1 MYRESSEIRG
11 LREGIQREEVLSYAQ
26 LILPLVDSSSWVGGF
41 GSHYGSMAIFVEC
54 RWWDLSLRLGIPRQL
69 RPAVLA
75 EQCIRRIYSL
85 TVRASPHSYLQSL
98 LLSRCQGPMCKPRTG
113 SSQESPDRH
122 SQSQKEDGI
131 PSNIDGQF

>member
-11 LREGIQREEVLSYAQ
+11 LREGIQHEEVLSHAKI
-26 LILPLVDSSSWVGGF
+26 ILPLVDSSSWVGGF
-41 GSHYGSMAIFVEC
+41 GSHYGPMAVFVEC
-54 RWWDLSLRLGIPRQL
+54 RWRDLSLRLRIPRQL

-98 LLSRCQGPMCKPRTG
+98 LLSRRQSSVRKPRTS
-113 SSQESPDRH
+113 SSQESPDRD
-122 SQSQKEDGI
+122 SQS
-131 PSNIDGQF
+131 